1 LPLKESPTKTLRV
14 LIVAVAV
21 LAALAAWGL
30 FSYESSYA
38 ERIYPGVSAFSVS
51 LGGKT
56 REEAR
61 AALQSRLNPK
71 QMVSLRDG
79 AQRYMLTL
87 AELGI
92 GPDVDVLLDAAFV
105 IGRQDGWIDGIGEQL
120 YARLNGKSVS
130 AALVMDEGAA
140 QVALKRLARQL
151 ERAPRDATVSLIG
164 AQVVSEPPITGRAL
178 DVSGTLDNIRQA
190 LQQPPGAALAA
201 DLAMRSLPPLVGDA
215 GDAASQMRAIL
226 SAPLRLTLNDQS
238 WNETGKSPV
247 GLLLSPIQQERQ
259 WTLDT
264 VMLASLARV
273 RQAQTGSS
281 QASLVVS
288 FDDLKL
294 TAFLSE
300 IGAQIERK
308 PRDARFYF
316 DEKTGKLSPLIAS
329 QEGRTLDVPATLQR
343 IKAQALTDNRIVP
356 LVVQSIKPTIAL
368 EDVDLFNIHEL
379 VVSATTSFYG
389 SSPERVQNIGVATR
403 QFNGVVVAP
412 GQEFSFNEYLG
423 DVLDA
428 NGYEPAFVIIGDRTD
443 VGIGGGV
450 CQVSTTAFR
459 AAFFGG
465 FKITQR
471 WAHGYTVHYYEPPVG
486 LDATVYAPLVDFRF
500 VNDTPNYLLIQPSM
514 DIKANTLTFKFFGT
528 KNNRTIEMD
537 GPTISKVIPHGPDV
551 YEKDPTIP
559 SGMTK
564 QVDFSADGKTV
575 VINRTVKE
583 GDQVLYKD
591 RFTSNYRPWQAR
603 FLVGTKK

>member
-1 LPLKESPTKTLRV
+1 MAMLL
-14 LIVAVAV
+14 
-21 LAALAAWGL
+21 ALAIWGL

-38 ERIYPGVSAFSVS
+38 ERFYPGVSAVSVS

-56 REEAR
+56 RAEAR

-92 GPDVDVLLDAAFV
+92 RPDVDALLDAAFV
-105 IGRQDGWIDGIGEQL
+105 IGRQGSWTDDMAEQFD
-120 YARLNGKSVS
+120 ARLNGRSVS

-140 QVALKRLARQL
+140 QVTLKRLARQL
-151 ERAPRDATVSLIG
+151 ERAPRDASVSLIG
-164 AQVVSEPPITGRAL
+164 VQVVSEPSVTGRAL
-178 DVSGTLDNIRQA
+178 DVSATLENIGQA
-190 LQQPPGAALAA
+190 LQQPAGGALEA
-201 DLAMRSLPPLVGDA
+201 DLAIRELPPLVRDA

-226 SAPLRLTLNDQS
+226 SAPLRLTLNEQAWS
-238 WNETGKSPV
+238 ETGKSPT
-247 GLLLSPIQQERQ
+247 GLLLSPIQQERL

-264 VMLASLARV
+264 GMLAGMALV
-273 RQAQTGSS
+273 RQVQTGSGK
-281 QASLVVS
+281 ASLVVA
-288 FDDLKL
+288 FDEQKL

-300 IGAQIERK
+300 LGAQIARQ

-316 DEKTGKLSPLIAS
+316 DEKTGKLSPLVAS

-343 IKAQALTDNRIVP
+343 IKAQALSDDRTVP

-368 EDVDLFNIHEL
+368 EDASLFNIHEL
-379 VVSATTSFYG
+379 VVSGTTTFYG
-389 SSPERVQNIGVATR
+389 SSPERVQNITVATR

-412 GQEFSFNEYLG
+412 GQEFSFNQYLG

-428 NGYEPAFVIIGDRTD
+428 NGYEPAFVIIGDHTD

-486 LDATVYAPLVDFRF
+486 LDATVFAPLVDFRF
-500 VNDTPNYLLIQPSM
+500 VNDTPNYLLIQPSI
-514 DIKANTLTFKFFGT
+514 DVKANTLTFNFFGT
-528 KNNRTIEMD
+528 KNNRTVEMD
-537 GPTISKVIPHGPDV
+537 GPTISKVIPHPPDA

-559 SGMTK
+559 AGVVK

-575 VINRTVKE
+575 VVNRTVKE
-583 GDQVLYKD
+583 GDKVLYKD
-591 RFTSNYRPWQAR
+591 RFTSTYHPWQAR